1 MQLTSNTTQQRGP
14 YLPLT
19 NKQKFER
26 GFLFTLPDHPGI
38 FQLLEDRNG
47 RDYVSRCICGVWQ
60 YDYTIEV
67 VGGTWITLTQDGH
80 TTMFLFDELQFA
92 FA

>member
-1 MQLTSNTTQQRGP
+1 M
-14 YLPLT
+14 T

-26 GFLFTLPDHPGI
+26 GFLFALPDHPGI

-47 RDYVSRCICGVWQ
+47 RDYVSRCICGTWQ

-67 VGGTWITLTQDGH
+67 VSETWITLTQDGH